1 VTDETTPPSTGPG
14 GTGGDGAATA
24 PPTGEDAEAQV
35 TARRL
40 RELQKT
46 TGHLREATEQHGEQL
61 ASVGEQL
68 QELGEQVAQTS
79 ARHTDLAAAVSEDLA
94 PRVSGLKQ
102 VFTEELGQLRGDVDV
117 LLNERKEREKTKNAP
132 VDWAALTAEQAAVQW
147 PVLARWVGGVLVAR
161 YEVTRDELPDCWAL
175 HLPVVAEL
183 SWLRTAYVQAYLSRS
198 PPQMAADW
206 HTRWRPAVLTRIR
219 DVVNVHECVPGKHV
233 PRRGMTVEA
242 AAPNGTMPRTQLAEP
257 QFWWAFYD
265 HAYHLDLAAR
275 RTRAAAGAVD
285 WSPAEANA

>member
-94 PRVSGLKQ
+94 PRVSGLQQ
-102 VFTEELGQLRGDVDV
+102 VFTVDTAGGRSADEATVEE
-117 LLNERKEREKTKNAP
+117 TS
-132 VDWAALTAEQAAVQW
+132 LTVSQATRQAEVIAEM
-147 PVLARWVGGVLVAR
+147 R
-161 YEVTRDELPDCWAL
+161 
-175 HLPVVAEL
+175 AEL
-183 SWLRTAYVQAYLSRS
+183 
-198 PPQMAADW
+198 D
-206 HTRWRPAVLTRIR
+206 
-219 DVVNVHECVPGKHV
+219 
-233 PRRGMTVEA
+233 
-242 AAPNGTMPRTQLAEP
+242 
-257 QFWWAFYD
+257 
-265 HAYHLDLAAR
+265 AR
-275 RTRAAAGAVD
+275 AGAVAGAPLPRAAD
-285 WSPAEANA
+285 PDDKDLDLGASRDDIDARTDVDQGQGLST